1 VIDKEI
7 VFLCPPIFVHLMFFS
22 SFNITAVLRGHM
34 APELRGEKGFLR
46 GFLRVLSPL
55 GIILS
60 S

>member
-1 VIDKEI
+1 
-7 VFLCPPIFVHLMFFS
+7 MFFS